1 MNWRCP
7 QTVSVFS
14 VCRALDLRIC
24 RYMRWR
30 VVALVSLGAS
40 IMLAVVLVL
49 SARHMSQ
56 MLSSQSLTVAAY
68 SPGQPGTNVVLRR
81 QFFSWREVES
91 DDYPTYIANLRDIGC
106 PEQTIRDI
114 IIADVNGLY
123 TRRRAL
129 EIVTPEQQWW
139 RTEPDSNVVQVA
151 TEKSRVLDDERRAL
165 LARLLGTNW
174 EAGDLVNLPR
184 PSRPGVVLD

>member
-1 MNWRCP
+1 M
-7 QTVSVFS
+7 
-14 VCRALDLRIC
+14 
-24 RYMRWR
+24 MRQR
-30 VVALVSLGAS
+30 VLWMGVLSLNLL
-40 IMLAVVLVL
+40 LAVGWYAAWHRS
-49 SARHMSQ
+49 SA
-56 MLSSQSLTVAAY
+56 LYEKIL
-68 SPGQPGTNVVLRR
+68 GTETASAQGKTNMVLRR

-151 TEKSRVLDDERRAL
+151 TEKSRVLDD
-165 LARLLGTNW
+165 
-174 EAGDLVNLPR
+174 
-184 PSRPGVVLD
+184 